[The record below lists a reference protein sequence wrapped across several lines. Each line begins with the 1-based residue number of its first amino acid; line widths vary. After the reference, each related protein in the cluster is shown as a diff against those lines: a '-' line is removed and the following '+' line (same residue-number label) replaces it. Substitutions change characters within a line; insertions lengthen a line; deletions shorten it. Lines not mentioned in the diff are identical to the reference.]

1 MPAYLII
8 HPREQR
14 KDDAVIEGDDLT
26 LTVTDG
32 WAVFADQHGICL
44 AIPTGLGAQ
53 IQRVDEE
60 QESHDQEPAPQKE

>member
-1 MPAYLII
+1 MPAYLIV

-14 KDDAVIEGDDLT
+14 KEDVLVEDPHLE

-32 WAVFADQHGICL
+32 WAIFTDHAGICL
-44 AIPTGLGAQ
+44 AIPAGLGAQ

-60 QESHDQEPAPQKE
+60 QAPGHEEPAPQKE

>member
-32 WAVFADQHGICL
+32 WALFTDQHGICL

-53 IQRVDEE
+53 IQRVDED
-60 QESHDQEPAPQKE
+60 QESDQEPAPQKE